1 MPDVRE
7 VYEMVTKQK
16 EPAPGALQ
24 RQQRRQIRT
33 ARNRKIGAI
42 AAAAAI
48 VVAGVV
54 VILGFRGGQT
64 GTTPAGEPETA
75 SPAAPAPVE
84 VAQGFVEAFGA
95 FDADRAIAYLPDD
108 VNLDMDARTVEEF
121 RLELSLLEA
130 MGYEQILVESCR
142 ETGTSA
148 SGTAVR
154 CPLDWHG
161 IRSDEIGLGPYPG
174 NWDLTVR
181 DGEIASVSL
190 DWNIDKFPTD
200 VGALRPMGVRGAPP
214 ERRGDVQRQLLQLP
228 AHPGIGPALGAAN
241 PRVRRGGEAR
251 HRGDRDVAMSPA
263 AR

>member
-16 EPAPGALQ
+16 GPAPGALE

-48 VVAGVV
+48 VVAGIA
-54 VILGFRGGQT
+54 VILGFRGGQS
-64 GTTPAGEPETA
+64 GTTPAAEPETA
-75 SPAAPAPVE
+75 SPVAPAPVE

-95 FDADRAIAYLPDD
+95 FDADRAIAYLADD
-108 VNLDMDARTVEEF
+108 VDLSNLDAKTVEAF
-121 RLELSLLEA
+121 PLELALLEA
-130 MGYEQILVESCR
+130 MGYEQILVEPCR

-148 SGTAVR
+148 SGTTVR
-154 CPLDWHG
+154 CPIDWHA

-174 NWDLTVR
+174 NWHLTVR

-190 DWNIDKFPTD
+190 DWNIERFSPQMWEPFAAWVSTEHPRS
-200 VGALRPMGVRGAPP
+200 GAMMFNADHTNFQLTEESVRLW
-214 ERRGDVQRQLLQLP
+214 ERRTREYVEAVKQGT
-228 AHPGIGPALGAAN
+228 AGA
-241 PRVRRGGEAR
+241 EA
-251 HRGDRDVAMSPA
+251 SP
-263 AR
+263 